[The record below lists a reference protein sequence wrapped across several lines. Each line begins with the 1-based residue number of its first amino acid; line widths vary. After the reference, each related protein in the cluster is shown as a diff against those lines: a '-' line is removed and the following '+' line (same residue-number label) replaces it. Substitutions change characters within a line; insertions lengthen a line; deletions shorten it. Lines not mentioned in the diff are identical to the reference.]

1 MISYNIHVR
10 IDENAN
16 IRQLAEV
23 LHAAAHATLTHEQV
37 TPPAGLTVVLG
48 DDEQL
53 QALNRQFMGHDEP
66 ADVLSF
72 PSDDDDIDSDEDRRY
87 LGDIVISLQRAQ
99 AQATAGGHPTAAE
112 LQLLAVHGALHLLGY
127 GHATAAERATMWAVQ
142 ATILT
147 VLGAPISG
155 PPLEQY

>member
-1 MISYNIHVR
+1 MYGR
-10 IDENAN
+10 
-16 IRQLAEV
+16 
-23 LHAAAHATLTHEQV
+23 
-37 TPPAGLTVVLG
+37 G

-53 QALNRQFMGHDEP
+53 RALNRQFMGHDEP

-99 AQATAGGHPTAAE
+99 AQAAAGGHPTPAE
-112 LQLLAVHGALHLLGY
+112 LQLLAVHGTLHLLGY

-142 ATILT
+142 AAVLT
-147 VLGAPISG
+147 ALGAPISG